1 MSKPLVIVD
10 TVISQDAEGRYSL
23 NDLHRAAGG
32 EEFPDGE
39 PRHQPRYF
47 LANQQAQDL
56 ITEISTSTDGGI
68 PLSVKKGGHNQGTY
82 VCKELVYAYAMWIS
96 PAFHLKVIRAY
107 DALATTAA
115 NTGISID
122 EIVQKVLPALTAAV
136 IPAIMTG
143 VVDLVKTITAQSNQE
158 FQERFETKLASAHIG
173 VSHGVTVGDILDE
186 FKITG
191 IRGLS
196 VRLSRILCEK
206 GCQVPDKFRARM
218 GRRKAKLFLPDRSF
232 ELMRDWL
239 AEDCRKYIQE
249 RKGQKSLNLVVARA
263 Q

>member
-1 MSKPLVIVD
+1 MNKPLVIVD

-32 EEFPDGE
+32 EKRHE
-39 PRHQPRYF
+39 PSRFTR
-47 LANQQAQDL
+47 LDSTQAL
-56 ITEISTSTDGGI
+56 VRELEHSPEMGSALKTVNGGTN
-68 PLSVKKGGHNQGTY
+68 PGTF
-82 VCKELVYAYAMWIS
+82 VVKELVYAYAMWIS

-107 DALATTAA
+107 DALATAAA

-143 VVDLVKTITAQSNQE
+143 VVDVVKTMIAQNNQE
-158 FQERFETKLASAHIG
+158 FEERFEAKLANGHFG
-173 VSHGVTVGDILDE
+173 VCHGVTVGDILDE

-218 GRRKAKLFLPDRSF
+218 GRRKAKLFSPDKSF

-239 AEDCRKYIQE
+239 ADDCRKYISE
-249 RKGQKSLNLVVARA
+249 RKGQRTLNLVAASA

>member
-1 MSKPLVIVD
+1 MNKPLVIVD

-23 NDLHRAAGG
+23 NDLHRASGKETRHEPANFMRLDQTKALIAEIQSAEMQTATKTINGG
-32 EEFPDGE
+32 PN
-39 PRHQPRYF
+39 R
-47 LANQQAQDL
+47 
-56 ITEISTSTDGGI
+56 
-68 PLSVKKGGHNQGTY
+68 GTY

-107 DALATTAA
+107 DALATAAA

-143 VVDLVKTITAQSNQE
+143 VVDVVKTMIVQNNQE
-158 FQERFETKLASAHIG
+158 FEERFEAKLANGHFG
-173 VSHGVTVGDILDE
+173 VCPGVTVGDILDE

-218 GRRKAKLFLPDRSF
+218 GRRKAKLFSPDKSF

-239 AEDCRKYIQE
+239 ADDCRKYISE
-249 RKGQKSLNLVVARA
+249 RKGQRTLNLVAAGA